1 MKTSRGPRWALL
13 SVALTV
19 AACQGPGAPPASSA
33 RPGAAMPGATP
44 VAHAADVVAH
54 PDPLAALKSVDP
66 TLAANKRA
74 VFDMWRSIVD
84 AGHTEVADDLL
95 TEGYVQHSPVLRTG
109 RKAFKEIFS
118 VVPRREI
125 PELVEPPLVAS
136 VAEGNLVVMALLE
149 RMPAHDGVDAY
160 TTTHF
165 NLFRIEGGR
174 LAEHW
179 HSVQTAPGPDVPL
192 PEDGGPQPVK
202 GSSGEA
208 QLALLE
214 SADSRL
220 AGNKR
225 LVFDMWREVIDAGH
239 EELADRYVDASFV
252 EHNPNGASG
261 LEGFKAYFS
270 SRPDAPVE
278 RSIRAPVVA
287 IVAEGDLVALVT
299 MQEHPHPSRAGH
311 TYTTTWFD
319 MFRVADGRLVEH
331 WDAAAKTG
339 APAKPVG

>member
-1 MKTSRGPRWALL
+1 MKMSRGTQWVLA

-19 AACQGPGAPPASSA
+19 VACQKPGLPPASA
-33 RPGAAMPGATP
+33 GAGAATAAATP
-44 VAHAADVVAH
+44 LARAADVVAH
-54 PDPLAALKSVDP
+54 PDPLAALKSADA
-66 TLAANKRA
+66 TLAANKGA

-84 AGHTEVADDLL
+84 AGHTEAADDLL

-125 PELVEPPLVAS
+125 PDLVEPPLVAS
-136 VAEGNLVVMALLE
+136 IAEGNLVVMALLE
-149 RMPAHDGVDAY
+149 RMPARDGVDAY

-202 GSSGEA
+202 GVTGEA

-214 SADSRL
+214 SADPRL
-220 AGNKR
+220 ASNKR
-225 LVFDMWREVIDAGH
+225 LVFDVWREIVDAGH
-239 EELADRYVDASFV
+239 EELAERYLAASFV
-252 EHNPNGASG
+252 EHNPNRASG
-261 LEGFKAYFS
+261 LEGFKAYLS
-270 SRPDAPVE
+270 SHPDAQVE
-278 RSIRAPVVA
+278 RFIRAPVVA

-299 MQEHPHPSRAGH
+299 MQEHPHPSRPGN

-319 MFRVADGRLVEH
+319 MFRVVDGHLVEH
-331 WDAAAKTG
+331 WDAAAKTA
-339 APAKPVG
+339 APASR

>member
-1 MKTSRGPRWALL
+1 MNTSRGPQWALL
-13 SVALTV
+13 SIALAV
-19 AACQGPGAPPASSA
+19 VACQNGSPPASRA
-33 RPGAAMPGATP
+33 GAASIAATQP
-44 VAHAADVVAH
+44 APAADVVAH
-54 PDPLAALKSVDP
+54 PDPLAALSSADP

-84 AGHTEVADDLL
+84 AGHTEKADDLL

-136 VAEGNLVVMALLE
+136 IAEGNLVVMALLE
-149 RMPAHDGVDAY
+149 RIPARDGVDAY
-160 TTTHF
+160 ATTHF

-179 HSVQTAPGPDVPL
+179 HSVQTPPGPDVPL

-202 GSSGEA
+202 GVSGDA

-214 SADSRL
+214 SVDPRL

-225 LVFDMWREVIDAGH
+225 LVFDAWREIVDAGH
-239 EELADRYVDASFV
+239 AELADRYVDASFV
-252 EHNPNGASG
+252 EHDPNGASG
-261 LEGFKAYFS
+261 LEGFKAGFS
-270 SRPDAPVE
+270 SRRDAPVE
-278 RSIRAPVVA
+278 PSIRAPVVA
-287 IVAEGDLVALVT
+287 IVAEGDLVAVVT
-299 MQEHPHPSRAGH
+299 MREHPHPSRAGR

-319 MFRVADGRLVEH
+319 MFRVVDGRLVEH
-331 WDAAAKTG
+331 WDAAAKTA
-339 APAKPVG
+339 APAKPAG

>member
-1 MKTSRGPRWALL
+1 MKTSRGPHWALL
-13 SVALTV
+13 SIALIV
-19 AACQGPGAPPASSA
+19 VACQEPGPPPGSAGA
-33 RPGAAMPGATP
+33 GAAAPAAAP
-44 VAHAADVVAH
+44 LAHAADVVAH
-54 PDPLAALKSVDP
+54 PDPLAALKSADP

-136 VAEGNLVVMALLE
+136 IAEGNLVVMALLE
-149 RMPAHDGVDAY
+149 RIPARDGADAY

-202 GSSGEA
+202 GVSGEA

-214 SADSRL
+214 SADPRL
-220 AGNKR
+220 AANKR
-225 LVFDMWREVIDAGH
+225 LVFDLWREIVDAGH
-239 EELADRYVDASFV
+239 EELADRYLDASFL
-252 EHNPNGASG
+252 EHNPNGVSG

-270 SRPDAPVE
+270 SLPDTSVE
-278 RSIRAPVVA
+278 PFVRAPVVA
-287 IVAEGDLVALVT
+287 VVAEDDLVALVT
-299 MQEHPHPSRAGH
+299 MQEHAHPSRAGR

-319 MFRVADGRLVEH
+319 LFRVADGRLVEH
-331 WDAAAKTG
+331 WDAAMKTN
-339 APAKPVG
+339 APAKPAG

>member
-1 MKTSRGPRWALL
+1 MKTSRRPQWVVV

-19 AACQGPGAPPASSA
+19 VACQNPGLPPASA
-33 RPGAAMPGATP
+33 GAGAAMPAATP
-44 VAHAADVVAH
+44 LAHAADVVAH
-54 PDPLAALKSVDP
+54 PDPLAALKSADP

-74 VFDMWRSIVD
+74 VFDMWCSIVD
-84 AGHTEVADDLL
+84 AGHTEMADDLL

-136 VAEGNLVVMALLE
+136 IAEGNLVVMALLE
-149 RMPAHDGVDAY
+149 RMPARDGVDAY

-179 HSVQTAPGPDVPL
+179 HSVQTAPGQDVPL

-202 GSSGEA
+202 GVSGEA

-214 SADSRL
+214 SADPRL
-220 AGNKR
+220 ASN
-225 LVFDMWREVIDAGH
+225 
-239 EELADRYVDASFV
+239 
-252 EHNPNGASG
+252 NGWSSTRGVRSSTQGTKSSPIAISTRVSSSTIRM
-261 LEGFKAYFS
+261 EPPDS
-270 SRPDAPVE
+270 RVSRRTSRPAPMH
-278 RSIRAPVVA
+278 RSSVRS
-287 IVAEGDLVALVT
+287 AL
-299 MQEHPHPSRAGH
+299 R
-311 TYTTTWFD
+311 
-319 MFRVADGRLVEH
+319 
-331 WDAAAKTG
+331 
-339 APAKPVG
+339 

>member
-13 SVALTV
+13 SIALAV
-19 AACQGPGAPPASSA
+19 VACQNGSPPASRAGASIA
-33 RPGAAMPGATP
+33 ATRPPPAT
-44 VAHAADVVAH
+44 DVVAH
-54 PDPLAALKSVDP
+54 PDPLAALASADP

-84 AGHTEVADDLL
+84 AGHTEKADDLL

-136 VAEGNLVVMALLE
+136 IAEGNLVVMALLE
-149 RMPAHDGVDAY
+149 RIPARDGVDAY
-160 TTTHF
+160 ATTHF

-192 PEDGGPQPVK
+192 PQDGGPQPVK
-202 GSSGEA
+202 GVSGDA

-214 SADSRL
+214 SVDPRL
-220 AGNKR
+220 AANKR
-225 LVFDMWREVIDAGH
+225 LVFDVWREIVDAGH
-239 EELADRYVDASFV
+239 EELADRYLDASFV
-252 EHNPNGASG
+252 EHDPNGASG
-261 LEGFKAYFS
+261 REGFKAHFS
-270 SRPDAPVE
+270 SRPDTPVE
-278 RSIRAPVVA
+278 PSIRAPVVA
-287 IVAEGDLVALVT
+287 IVAEGDLVAVVT
-299 MQEHPHPSRAGH
+299 MREHPHPSRAGH

-319 MFRVADGRLVEH
+319 MFRVVDGRLVEH
-331 WDAAAKTG
+331 WDASAKT
-339 APAKPVG
+339 AATAEPAG

>member
-1 MKTSRGPRWALL
+1 MNTSRGPQWALL
-13 SVALTV
+13 SIALAV
-19 AACQGPGAPPASSA
+19 VACQNGSPPASRA
-33 RPGAAMPGATP
+33 GAASIAATQP
-44 VAHAADVVAH
+44 APAADVVAH
-54 PDPLAALKSVDP
+54 PDPLAALSSADP

-84 AGHTEVADDLL
+84 AGHTEKADDLL

-136 VAEGNLVVMALLE
+136 IAEGNLVVMALLE
-149 RMPAHDGVDAY
+149 RIPARDGVDAY
-160 TTTHF
+160 ATTHF

-179 HSVQTAPGPDVPL
+179 HSVQTPPGPDVPL

-202 GSSGEA
+202 GVSGDA

-214 SADSRL
+214 SVDPRL

-225 LVFDMWREVIDAGH
+225 LVFDAWREIVDAGH
-239 EELADRYVDASFV
+239 AELADRYVDASFV
-252 EHNPNGASG
+252 EHDPNGASG
-261 LEGFKAYFS
+261 LEGFKARFS
-270 SRPDAPVE
+270 SPRDAPVE
-278 RSIRAPVVA
+278 PSIRAPVVA
-287 IVAEGDLVALVT
+287 IVAEGDLVAVVT
-299 MQEHPHPSRAGH
+299 MREHPHPSRAGR

-319 MFRVADGRLVEH
+319 MFRVVDGRLVEH
-331 WDAAAKTG
+331 WDAAAKTA
-339 APAKPVG
+339 APAKPAG